1 MVLNLDIIQIIYV
14 VFHVIK
20 HLYYGMLVIEHTLIH
35 CIYNLYILSFGHSSE
50 ANDIDCFNADDFLS
64 CGYDR

>member
-20 HLYYGMLVIEHTLIH
+20 HLYYGMLVIEHILIH
-35 CIYNLYILSFGHSSE
+35 CIYNIYFK
-50 ANDIDCFNADDFLS
+50 FWT
-64 CGYDR
+64 